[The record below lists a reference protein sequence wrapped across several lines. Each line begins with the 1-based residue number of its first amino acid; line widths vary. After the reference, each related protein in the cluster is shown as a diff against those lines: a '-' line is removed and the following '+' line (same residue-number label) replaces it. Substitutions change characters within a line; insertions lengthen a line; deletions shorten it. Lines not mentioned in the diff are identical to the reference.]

1 MAQVSRKLVDFVA
14 AEEGVVLN
22 AYRCP
27 AGVLTIGVG
36 HTSAAGAPKVTPGMK
51 ITAAEAMAI
60 LERDL
65 AKFAARAE
73 AALPQRPSYEV
84 DGATSFDFNTGAIGR
99 ATWPKLLL
107 SGKRAEAKAS
117 LQSWNKA
124 GGRVLPGLV
133 ARRAREAALIF
144 DRRWPTGP
152 AAPDVSWAADLR
164 KLGYPETEAGVK
176 AFQAKMGL
184 EVDGKVGPATR
195 ATIRRAL
202 DAKGATKASAVAAA
216 PGASLGVGQGVA
228 GDGSAEGFIVALVLL
243 VGVPLLVW
251 GASWAWRNRGRFTG
265 RRVWA

>member
-1 MAQVSRKLVDFVA
+1 MEFVA
-14 AEEGVVLN
+14 GEEGVLLN

-36 HTSAAGAPKVTPGMK
+36 HTSSAGSPKVTAGMK
-51 ITAAEAMAI
+51 ITRAESMAI

-73 AALPQRPSYEV
+73 GALPRRPTYEV

-99 ATWPKLLL
+99 ASWPKLLL

-164 KLGYPETEAGVK
+164 KLGYPETAAGVK
-176 AFQAKMGL
+176 AFQRAHKL
-184 EVDGKVGPATR
+184 EPDGVVGPATR

-202 DAKGATKASAVAAA
+202 DAKAGQKAAAVGTA

-228 GDGSAEGFIVALVLL
+228 GDGSAEGYIVALVLV

-251 GASWAWRNRGRFTG
+251 GASWVWQNRWRITG